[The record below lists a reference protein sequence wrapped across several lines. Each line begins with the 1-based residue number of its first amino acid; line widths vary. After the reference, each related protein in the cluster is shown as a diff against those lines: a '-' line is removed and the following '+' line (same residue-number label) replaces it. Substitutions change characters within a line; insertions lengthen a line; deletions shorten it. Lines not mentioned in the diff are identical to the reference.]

1 MAKRERKVYD
11 LVDDFDGNPLPE
23 DTKPTTITLGGKRY
37 SFDLS
42 EANAKTVK
50 DAAEV
55 LRKVIA
61 ANSAASSTSGELS
74 AEEKREVRE
83 WANGNGFKVGPRGRI
98 AGDVIEA
105 WRNR

>member
-1 MAKRERKVYD
+1 MARKPITTYE
-11 LVDDFDGNPLPE
+11 LVDDLDGKPLDPE
-23 DTKPTTITLGGKRY
+23 TNKTTITLAGRRFA
-37 SFDLS
+37 FDLS

-50 DAAEV
+50 DAADV